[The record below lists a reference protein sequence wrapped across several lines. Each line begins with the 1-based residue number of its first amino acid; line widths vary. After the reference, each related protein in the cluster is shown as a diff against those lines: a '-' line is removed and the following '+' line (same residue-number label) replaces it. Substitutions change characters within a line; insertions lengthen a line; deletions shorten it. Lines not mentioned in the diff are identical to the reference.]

1 MLSSLHWWGDE
12 SVQGLRRSCG
22 LLAGYLYEPGMM
34 KQNAEDYA
42 KGLLPFLPERQWHT
56 SRAGSLGGRLA
67 GLRPATEELIAELLR
82 LVQEFGF
89 VSPAPVF
96 VDLGSGDG
104 RVVIA
109 VARRLGI
116 RGVGVE
122 MDPQLL
128 RQSVDEVPESLRG
141 LVQFVQGDLAM
152 VDVPSADIVFLY
164 LPQERA
170 WQGATLV
177 NSERFRHF
185 EEPPGFWSQ
194 IHQGLSS
201 LTQQGMVCVFC
212 PPVPSS
218 YPD

>member
-1 MLSSLHWWGDE
+1 MGSASRTASALD
-12 SVQGLRRSCG
+12 SVGI
-22 LLAGYLYEPGMM
+22 AH
-34 KQNAEDYA
+34 YA
-42 KGLLPFLPERQWHT
+42 RWHT

-122 MDPQLL
+122 MDPQLV

-141 LVQFVQGDLAM
+141 IG
-152 VDVPSADIVFLY
+152 
-164 LPQERA
+164 
-170 WQGATLV
+170 
-177 NSERFRHF
+177 
-185 EEPPGFWSQ
+185 
-194 IHQGLSS
+194 
-201 LTQQGMVCVFC
+201 
-212 PPVPSS
+212 
-218 YPD
+218 